1 MPFADLKK
9 QFESPPYS
17 VSVEVGQSTELRCL
31 PPLGFPPPRVYWLRD
46 GVPLE
51 SHQSQQLG
59 ANSNANE
66 PADTVL
72 VSSEGHLLVGQ
83 ARLTHQANYTCVAE
97 NVAAKRTSEPA
108 SITVYG

>member
-1 MPFADLKK
+1 M
-9 QFESPPYS
+9 
-17 VSVEVGQSTELRCL
+17 
-31 PPLGFPPPRVYWLRD
+31 RD

-51 SHQSQQLG
+51 SLQNHQSG
-59 ANSNANE
+59 ANPNANE
-66 PADTVL
+66 PADPVL

-83 ARLTHQANYTCVAE
+83 ARLAHQANYTCVAE